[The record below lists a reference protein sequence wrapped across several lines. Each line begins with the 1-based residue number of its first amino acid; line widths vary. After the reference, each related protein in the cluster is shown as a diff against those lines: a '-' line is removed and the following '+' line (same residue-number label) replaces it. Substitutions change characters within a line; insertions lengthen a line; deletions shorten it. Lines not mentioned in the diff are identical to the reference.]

1 MRSAR
6 TAWTSLGGTLGWS
19 LLAATLIGGALA
31 LWWRYGELIVLSQP
45 SWMCLGR

>member
-6 TAWTSLGGTLGWS
+6 TAWTLSGT
-19 LLAATLIGGALA
+19 LLAAILIAGALA